1 MAVQGYGACVLVVS
15 LALLQV
21 HLGLGLIKEKRRVKN
36 HSGKTTLITLDR
48 DSNFDLPAGSD
59 WPASPSALGLSQT
72 AEDGKI
78 EVRISLA
85 ISSPTPLHPL
95 FPIQSSSDPTSSNR
109 GGSGGYICVSGRVFE
124 GFQEAGV
131 LPLDPLHVT
140 EISILQ
146 GNDGP
151 VAVNASL
158 TRVVIRGLSAINVTN
173 NKVDYRTF
181 SFTTEMTVPKMRVE
195 GNYTLQGKILLL
207 PLVGKGNAWF
217 EPYNM
222 KIRSHHDIVLKKKEG
237 QIIFDVR
244 DVTVT
249 FDVSNL
255 KMRLNNLYNGR
266 KALEDSTND
275 YINANWRAVSESLKP
290 ILEKTC
296 SDVVFTIMKNL
307 FDNTPAHW
315 YIGDAGVE

>member
-1 MAVQGYGACVLVVS
+1 MAVPGYGVCVLVVS
-15 LALLQV
+15 LTLLQV
-21 HLGLGLIKEKRRVKN
+21 HFGLGLIKEKPDWI
-36 HSGKTTLITLDR
+36 KTCFYKQPDFEECNKESVQGIF
-48 DSNFDLPAGSD
+48 SK
-59 WPASPSALGLSQT
+59 LS
-72 AEDGKI
+72 
-78 EVRISLA
+78 
-85 ISSPTPLHPL
+85 
-95 FPIQSSSDPTSSNR
+95 
-109 GGSGGYICVSGRVFE
+109 E

-158 TRVVIRGLSAINVTN
+158 TQVVIRGLSAINVTN

-207 PLVGKGNAWF
+207 PLVGKGDAWF

-222 KIRSHHDIVLKKKEG
+222 KIKSHHDIVLKKKDG

-266 KALEDSTND
+266 KALEDSTNS